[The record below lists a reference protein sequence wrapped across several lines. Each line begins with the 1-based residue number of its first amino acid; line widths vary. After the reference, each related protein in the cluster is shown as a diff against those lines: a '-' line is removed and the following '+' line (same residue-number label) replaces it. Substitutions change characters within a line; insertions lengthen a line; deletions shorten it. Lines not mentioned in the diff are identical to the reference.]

1 MITTEELQRWARD
14 ELEEIKDL
22 LEREESF
29 GEEEVAGRCYRVLG
43 DWERAERYLR
53 VAVEAM
59 VRQDAGAFMHRGG
72 LYRLLGEQERAA
84 EQFRRSV
91 ELYGQGR
98 WSSMKH
104 ARVVWPC
111 FMLGDHEAVV
121 HHGEQAGKPVPGAA
135 RPAIAML
142 SRARLEGDAGLAG
155 EALAWLE
162 REIRRERGSP
172 FHSGG
177 VNEYD
182 LYEVGLELQASL
194 EGAG

>member
-1 MITTEELQRWARD
+1 MITVEELQQWARG
-14 ELEEIKDL
+14 ELDEIKDL
-22 LEREESF
+22 LEREEPS
-29 GEEEVAGRCYRVLG
+29 GEDEAAGRCYRVLG
-43 DWERAERYLR
+43 DWERAERHLR

-59 VRQDAGAFMHRGG
+59 IRQDAGAFDYRGG
-72 LYRLLGEQERAA
+72 LYRLLGEHERAA

-91 ELYGQGR
+91 ELYAQRKG
-98 WSSMKH
+98 KYAH
-104 ARVVWPC
+104 ARTMWPC

-121 HHGEQAGKPVPGAA
+121 AHAEQASKPVPGEVT
-135 RPAIAML
+135 PAIGML
-142 SRARLEGDAGLAG
+142 SRARLEGDPGLAG

-177 VNEYD
+177 VNMYD
-182 LYEVGLELQASL
+182 IYEVGVDLQASL